1 MKKQALIF
9 LAEGFEEVEALT
21 VVDLLRR
28 AEIEIKM
35 VSITGDKKVTGSH
48 GIAVEA
54 DVLFAEADV
63 TESDAYI
70 LPGGMPGTRNLE
82 ACAPLIDVLNQA
94 NEKGKLLCAICAAPL
109 VLGVNHLL
117 EGKKASCYPG
127 FEKDLRG
134 ALVSYNPVSKQ
145 DNVITSRGMGTA
157 ISFAAEIIKTL
168 LNEKTAEEIKESIIY
183 K

>member
-1 MKKQALIF
+1 M
-9 LAEGFEEVEALT
+9 
-21 VVDLLRR
+21 
-28 AEIEIKM
+28 
-35 VSITGDKKVTGSH
+35 
-48 GIAVEA
+48 
-54 DVLFAEADV
+54 
-63 TESDAYI
+63 
-70 LPGGMPGTRNLE
+70 
-82 ACAPLIDVLNQA
+82 
-94 NEKGKLLCAICAAPL
+94 
-109 VLGVNHLL
+109 L

-168 LNEKTAEEIKESIIY
+168 LDEKTADEIKESIIY